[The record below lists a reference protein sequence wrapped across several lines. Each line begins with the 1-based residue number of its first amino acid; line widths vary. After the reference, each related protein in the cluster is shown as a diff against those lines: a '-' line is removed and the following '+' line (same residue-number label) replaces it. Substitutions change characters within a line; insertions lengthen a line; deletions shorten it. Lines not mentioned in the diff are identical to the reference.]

1 MTRVVKFDRP
11 SRVSVENLRY
21 RMCTYLLNEMWSRGK
36 LKWQV
41 RSGSDEVM
49 RRLGSEVYH
58 ANLFFPVS

>member
-1 MTRVVKFDRP
+1 
-11 SRVSVENLRY
+11 
-21 RMCTYLLNEMWSRGK
+21 LNEMWSRGK

-58 ANLFFPVS
+58 ANLFFPMS